1 LSGFHSG
8 GDFKLKTMPTP
19 NMNDR
24 DLLQAYAVD
33 HSERAFDLLVERYL
47 DLVYSAAVRQV
58 RDAHLAEEVC
68 QAVFV
73 ILARKAGKLPRAV
86 MLAGWLFRTTRF
98 VAARAVRTEERRR
111 GREREAAQMQID
123 TGSEP
128 NWSDV
133 EPLLDEA
140 ITVLPKKDRDAVLLR
155 YFQRRSLREVGK
167 ELGTSEDGARK
178 RV

>member
-1 LSGFHSG
+1 
-8 GDFKLKTMPTP
+8 MQTP
-19 NMNDR
+19 NMD
-24 DLLQAYAVD
+24 DWELLKAYAVD

-86 MLAGWLFRTTRF
+86 VLAGWLFRTTRF

-111 GREREAAQMQID
+111 GREREAAEMQID
-123 TGSEP
+123 TESEP
-128 NWSDV
+128 KWNEV
-133 EPLLDEA
+133 EPCW
-140 ITVLPKKDRDAVLLR
+140 T
-155 YFQRRSLREVGK
+155 
-167 ELGTSEDGARK
+167 K
-178 RV
+178 R